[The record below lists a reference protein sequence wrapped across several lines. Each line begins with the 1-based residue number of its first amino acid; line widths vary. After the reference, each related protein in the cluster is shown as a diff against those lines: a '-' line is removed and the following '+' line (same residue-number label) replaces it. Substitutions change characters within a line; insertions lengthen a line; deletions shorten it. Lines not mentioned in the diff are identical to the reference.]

1 MLCFTLIAIIMQK
14 RLGILKVL
22 RVANISGLDSV
33 TDTRSSIYFTDLWSS
48 IPHRIFLMKYFR
60 KS

>member
-1 MLCFTLIAIIMQK
+1 MLYFTLIAIIMQK

-33 TDTRSSIYFTDLWSS
+33 TEI
-48 IPHRIFLMKYFR
+48 
-60 KS
+60 